1 LDIHVDSIELQ
12 KVNTNLV
19 IWLKRCQMSDV
30 RNQISE
36 NKYFGSRIAIDT
48 IKLIEAVKIGLN
60 EQVPFE
66 EAIIL

>member
-1 LDIHVDSIELQ
+1 
-12 KVNTNLV
+12 
-19 IWLKRCQMSDV
+19 MSDV